1 MSKKLKKNNISKSNI
16 KELQESRTGGQI
28 ALKGFSYQFLYS
40 CYLILSTID
49 EDIFFWLEGI
59 EDIDKISINNN
70 THIQLKYST
79 QKQDASFLKDI
90 LKNYLEV
97 YLLDKK
103 NRNFKLVYDFDV
115 AKGNLKKL
123 FDCNLDIE
131 SNKYWI
137 KIIEK
142 IKEENLNWNWRN
154 FLYDDFIS
162 KLSFEKIEKNILSQK
177 IEELLIKNY
186 SIATDNISIFANAI
200 KIFCLE
206 KMENRGVITKEEFDK
221 LVFKVKDDISK
232 GAHNPAHS
240 WIKKIDFELKNNVE
254 VDYSYYEGKKP
265 SYQDIIRGLP
275 IKRDLLENEI
285 SKSIEKNRVTV
296 IKSSSG
302 QGKTTLAMKVAY
314 DLRKEYTVYQLLWC
328 NDSKE
333 LSNIIS
339 YFSARVRIGEKPLI
353 IIDNL
358 DSQLSEWNRLAQL
371 FQNEVS
377 YNYKLLIT
385 TREDD
390 WYSYSGDL
398 SNVKSLQVI
407 KLSLNEK
414 EAQEI
419 FQLLKKNNKLHSS
432 IKDWKKSF
440 RIIEEKKL
448 LIEYI
453 YLLTHGEMLSER
465 INNQLT
471 KIGATDTGKIKCEIL
486 RKICFAD
493 ICGVKIST
501 NKLINSLTESTSQDY
516 GELLKSIENEFFIRI
531 DNVEKYIE
539 GLHPIRSQHI
549 VEKLH
554 EFVDVEKTA
563 LEIVSIVDP
572 LYYPKLFSYFP
583 KLIKNKEDFYTHL
596 IKKIWNKD
604 NLSSYIDA
612 LHGVF
617 SGSVLEYF
625 FTNKNK
631 FDDANQH
638 GGLFLLVMDLN
649 PFMKFHEINERL
661 DTLEKIEK
669 FEPNNKN
676 IKYLVELKNNLPKI
690 NLPKTDIYFLSK
702 ALYEYFKEDDIFYI
716 TSDITSYAEIAYWI
730 INIDPSFNLSNSI
743 SLELLWK
750 KCDSYSIDTIASIMY
765 TYFLGNKEKFIV
777 FVKKNLNFILEY
789 LRIKTKSLQIY
800 LKEEKNE
807 IHVNYILLSDKIKNS
822 NSESVSRLQN
832 ICKILPIF
840 DCYCADAIK
849 PTIDIL
855 TKYEIPDNAHK
866 TIPFRNIVIMFHQ
879 EFISLWGKTIHSN
892 YEFDSIYECLE
903 HWFHIRTI
911 ILDLFNKIILCIKKI
926 LEKRQLGELADEI
939 NNLLEKIRKELI
951 MYYKYP
957 YEDRPFDKKSN
968 IPEEIIKFNNSFFQD
983 VKNFCNQ
990 LVGFLNRDM
999 EVSNLALINFQ
1010 NALFKLKTIQ
1020 TNFNKISEEQEI
1032 LVESYQKLC
1041 IKEDEVYNLMLYSCL
1056 YFRENNFSKDFNKYN
1071 VGLWY
1076 ESNYKEKFLKASNS
1090 LKRLSDQYSVDFPK
1104 KIFCD
1109 GTLTQYPIVI
1119 NNFDILNMG
1128 NKIFDLLE
1136 LCVPFTELEY
1146 DYLILLFS
1154 DSSHTLIH
1162 NGLKLTKELLDG
1174 FKEAIENENI
1184 SLINELTPPF
1194 PIEVTSQMI
1203 ECFDKKY
1210 IIKIPP
1216 FTGFEN
1222 IDYIGEL
1229 LWALSKC
1236 RQLLLAEQDK
1246 KYLNN
1251 LEEEYKDK
1259 ILKFLNDIE
1268 NKIPTFE
1275 YSKILKIC
1283 KEVFEGAVF
1292 LDDELNQFY
1301 NWLENRIK
1309 IFLENNNIIDKK
1321 I

>member
-1 MSKKLKKNNISKSNI
+1 MSKKFKKNNISKSNI

-28 ALKGFSYQFLYS
+28 ALKGFTYQFLYS

-49 EDIFFWLEGI
+49 KDTFFYLEGI

-137 KIIEK
+137 KIIEQ
-142 IKEENLNWNWRN
+142 IKEENLNLNWRN

-162 KLSFEKIEKNILSQK
+162 KLSFEKIEKNTLSQK

-186 SIATDNISIFANAI
+186 SVATDNISLFANAI

-206 KMENRGVITKEEFDK
+206 KMENRGVIANEEFDK

-232 GAHNPAHS
+232 GSHNPAHS
-240 WIKKIDFELKNNVE
+240 WIKKINFELKNNVE
-254 VDYSYYEGKKP
+254 EDYSYYEGKKP

-314 DLRKEYTVYQLLWC
+314 DFRKEYTVYQLLWC

-390 WYSYSGDL
+390 WYNYSGDL

-407 KLSLNEK
+407 KLSLNKK

-419 FQLLKKNNKLHSS
+419 FQLLKKNNKLHPS

-471 KIGATDTGKIKCEIL
+471 KIGANDTGKIKYEIL

-501 NKLINSLTESTSQDY
+501 NKLIDSLTEATSQDY

-554 EFVDVEKTA
+554 EFVDIEKTA
-563 LEIVSIVDP
+563 LEIVNIVDS

-583 KLIKNKEDFYTHL
+583 KLIKNKENFYVYL
-596 IKKIWNKD
+596 IKKIWNKN

-625 FTNKNK
+625 LTNKNN

-638 GGLFLLVMDLN
+638 GGLPLLVMDLN
-649 PFMKFHEINERL
+649 PFMKFDEII
-661 DTLEKIEK
+661 DTLDKIEKIE
-669 FEPNNKN
+669 PNNEN
-676 IKYLVELKNNLPKI
+676 IKYLVELKNNVPKI
-690 NLPKTDIYFLSK
+690 NLPKTDIYFLAK

-716 TSDITSYAEIAYWI
+716 TSDITSYAKIAYWI

-750 KCDSYSIDTIASIMY
+750 KCDNYSIDSIASIMY
-765 TYFLGNKEKFIV
+765 TYFLGNKENFMVFI
-777 FVKKNLNFILEY
+777 KKNLNFILEY
-789 LRIKTKSLQIY
+789 LKIKTKSLQIC

-807 IHVNYILLSDKIKNS
+807 IHVNYILLSDKINNS
-822 NSESVSRLQN
+822 NIESITRLQN

-855 TKYEIPDNAHK
+855 TKYKVPDNAHK

-879 EFISLWGKTIHSN
+879 EFISLWTKTIHSN

-926 LEKRQLGELADEI
+926 LERRQLGELADEI
-939 NNLLEKIRKELI
+939 NNLLEKISKELI
-951 MYYKYP
+951 MDYKYP

-968 IPEEIIKFNNSFFQD
+968 IPKEIIQFNNSFFKD
-983 VKNFCNQ
+983 VNNFCTQ

-999 EVSNLALINFQ
+999 KVSNLALINLQ
-1010 NALFKLKTIQ
+1010 NALFKLKTMQ

-1032 LVESYQKLC
+1032 LVESSQKLC

-1071 VGLWY
+1071 VSLWY
-1076 ESNYKEKFLKASNS
+1076 ESNYREKLLKASNS
-1090 LKRLSDQYSVDFPK
+1090 LKGLSDQYSVDFPK
-1104 KIFCD
+1104 KFFCD
-1109 GTLTQYPIVI
+1109 GILTQYPIVI
-1119 NNFDILNMG
+1119 NNFDIVTIDNE
-1128 NKIFDLLE
+1128 IFNLLE
-1136 LCVPFTELEY
+1136 LCTPFADLEY
-1146 DYLILLFS
+1146 DYLTLLFS

-1162 NGLKLTKELLDG
+1162 NGLKFSKELLEG

-1194 PIEVTSQMI
+1194 SIEVTPQII
-1203 ECFDKKY
+1203 ECFDNKY
-1210 IIKIPP
+1210 IIKKTSISD
-1216 FTGFEN
+1216 FEN
-1222 IDYIGEL
+1222 VYYIGEL
-1229 LWALSKC
+1229 LWALSKS
-1236 RQLLLAEQDK
+1236 RQLLVTEQDK
-1246 KYLNN
+1246 KYLDNM
-1251 LEEEYKDK
+1251 EEEYKIK
-1259 ILKFLNDIE
+1259 ILNLLDTIE
-1268 NKIPTFE
+1268 NKIPDTE
-1275 YSKILKIC
+1275 HLKIKNIC
-1283 KEVFEGAVF
+1283 KETFDGEIF
-1292 LDDELNQFY
+1292 LDQELNIFY
-1301 NWLENRIK
+1301 CYLENIIK
-1309 IFLENNNIIDKK
+1309 HF
-1321 I
+1321 

>member
-1 MSKKLKKNNISKSNI
+1 MSKKFKKNNISKSNI
-16 KELQESRTGGQI
+16 KDLQESRTGGQI
-28 ALKGFSYQFLYS
+28 ALKGFTYQFLYS

-49 EDIFFWLEGI
+49 KDSFFYLEGI
-59 EDIDKISINNN
+59 EDIDKISMNNN
-70 THIQLKYST
+70 THIQLKFSS
-79 QKQDASFLKDI
+79 QKQDASFLKSI

-103 NRNFKLVYDFDV
+103 NRNFKLVYDFNV

-123 FDCNLDIE
+123 FESNLDTE

-137 KIIEK
+137 KIIEE
-142 IKEENLNWNWRN
+142 IKEENSNWNWRN

-162 KLSFEKIEKNILSQK
+162 KLSFKKIEKNILSQK

-186 SIATDNISIFANAI
+186 SIATDNISLFANAI

-232 GAHNPAHS
+232 GSHNPAHS
-240 WIKKIDFELKNNVE
+240 WIKKINFELKNNVE
-254 VDYSYYEGKKP
+254 ADYSYYEGKKP

-275 IKRDLLENEI
+275 IKRDLLENDI

-314 DLRKEYTVYQLLWC
+314 DFRKEYTVYQILWC

-339 YFSARVRIGEKPLI
+339 YFSARVRIGERPLI

-390 WYSYSGDL
+390 WYNYSGDL

-407 KLSLNEK
+407 KLSLSER

-432 IKDWKKSF
+432 IKDWRKSF

-471 KIGATDTGKIKCEIL
+471 KIGATDTGKIKYEIL

-493 ICGVKIST
+493 MCGVKIST
-501 NKLINSLTESTSQDY
+501 NKLIDSLTEPTSQDY

-554 EFVDVEKTA
+554 EFVDIEKTA
-563 LEIVSIVDP
+563 LQIVSIADS
-572 LYYPKLFSYFP
+572 LYYPKLFSCFP
-583 KLIKNKEDFYTHL
+583 KLIKNKEDFYMDL
-596 IKKIWNKD
+596 ILKLWNKN

-625 FTNKNK
+625 LTNKNN

-638 GGLFLLVMDLN
+638 GGLPLLVMDLN
-649 PFMKFHEINERL
+649 PFMKFDEINETLNTL
-661 DTLEKIEK
+661 DKIKKIE
-669 FEPNNKN
+669 PDNKN
-676 IKYLVELKNNLPKI
+676 IEYLVDLKNNIPKI

-702 ALYEYFKEDDIFYI
+702 ALYEYFKENDIFYI
-716 TSDITSYAEIAYWI
+716 TSDITSYAVIAYWL
-730 INIDPSFNLSNSI
+730 INIDSSFNLSNNI
-743 SLELLWK
+743 SLKLLWE

-765 TYFLGNKEKFIV
+765 TYFLGNKEDFMI

-807 IHVNYILLSDKIKNS
+807 IHVNYILLSDKIYNS
-822 NSESVSRLQN
+822 NSESVTRLQN
-832 ICKILPIF
+832 ICKMLPIF

-855 TKYEIPDNAHK
+855 TKYKIPDSAHK

-892 YEFDSIYECLE
+892 YEFDSFYECLE

-911 ILDLFNKIILCIKKI
+911 ILDLFSKTILCIKKI
-926 LEKRQLGELADEI
+926 LERRQLGELADEI

-951 MYYKYP
+951 MNYKYP

-968 IPEEIIKFNNSFFQD
+968 IPKEIIQFNNNFFRD
-983 VKNFCNQ
+983 INNFCTQ

-999 EVSNLALINFQ
+999 KVSNLALINLQ
-1010 NALFKLKTIQ
+1010 NALFKLKTMQ

-1032 LVESYQKLC
+1032 LVESSQKLC

-1056 YFRENNFSKDFNKYN
+1056 YFRENNFSKNFNKYN
-1071 VGLWY
+1071 VSLWY
-1076 ESNYKEKFLKASNS
+1076 ESNYKEKLLKASNS
-1090 LKRLSDQYSVDFPK
+1090 LKGLSDQYSVDFPK

-1119 NNFDILNMG
+1119 NNFDIVTMDNE
-1128 NKIFDLLE
+1128 IFDLLE
-1136 LCVPFTELEY
+1136 LCTPFTDLEY
-1146 DYLILLFS
+1146 DYLIFLFC
-1154 DSSHTLIH
+1154 DNYHTLIS
-1162 NGLKLTKELLDG
+1162 NGLKISKNF
-1174 FKEAIENENI
+1174 FKDLKKATENKNI

-1194 PIEVTSQMI
+1194 PIEVTPQII
-1203 ECFDKKY
+1203 ECFDNEY
-1210 IIKIPP
+1210 IIKKASISN
-1216 FTGFEN
+1216 FEN
-1222 IDYIGEL
+1222 VYYIGEL
-1229 LWALSKC
+1229 LWALSKS
-1236 RQLLLAEQDK
+1236 RQLLVTEQDK
-1246 KYLNN
+1246 KYLGNI
-1251 LEEEYKDK
+1251 EKEYKIK
-1259 ILKFLNDIE
+1259 ILKLLDSIE
-1268 NKIPTFE
+1268 IKIPDSE
-1275 YSKILKIC
+1275 YLKIKNIC
-1283 KEVFEGAVF
+1283 KETFEGEIF
-1292 LDDELNQFY
+1292 LDKELNSLY
-1301 NWLENRIK
+1301 CYLENIIK
-1309 IFLENNNIIDKK
+1309 HFKLI
-1321 I
+1321 